1 MVGACAGTMRWLE
14 VLAVS
19 VYTLAETGS
28 AFSVAMMYFA
38 RTGPTLLCAP
48 LAGALAERA
57 PRRIVLGIG
66 CASAALLSA
75 TLAWLAVSEA
85 LALWQV
91 AAGAVLSGV
100 FWSLEHTVRR
110 TIARDVVVS
119 DTIGNAISLDS
130 STQNATR
137 MLGPLAG
144 GTLYAAI
151 GMPGAYALGAL
162 MYGVAALLVL
172 TMSVRLPAT
181 VRKNHGLFRALA
193 EVLGYIARERVV
205 AAVLSITVCLN
216 LFGSPYVSM
225 VPVIGREVLALNP
238 FEIGMLMAFE
248 GGGAMCG
255 AGILAFMLS
264 SRFYL
269 PLFTLGAIGFVG
281 GIFAFSLAT
290 SFVTASISLA
300 VCGLGL
306 GAFAAMQST
315 ILLTHTRAEMRGR
328 VMGMLAVTIGAG
340 PIGTLVLGVGAESF
354 GAPDALAVSA
364 GIGLAAFV
372 MVILRWPELLRVTR

>member
-75 TLAWLAVSEA
+75 SLAWLAVSGA

-91 AAGAVLSGV
+91 AAGAVVSGV

-110 TIARDVVVS
+110 TIARDVVAT
-119 DTIGNAISLDS
+119 DTVGNAISLDS

-144 GTLYAAI
+144 GTLYAVI
-151 GMPGAYALGAL
+151 GMPGAYSLGAL
-162 MYGVAALLVL
+162 LYGIAALLVL

-181 VRKNHGLFRALA
+181 VRTDDGLFSALA

-238 FEIGMLMAFE
+238 LEIGMLMAVE

-255 AGILAFMLS
+255 AGMLAFTMS
-264 SRFYL
+264 SRFSL

-281 GIFAFSLAT
+281 GIFAFSLAS
-290 SFVTASISLA
+290 SFVMAGISLA

-315 ILLTHTRAEMRGR
+315 ILLTHTQAEMRGR

-340 PIGTLVLGVGAESF
+340 PIGTLVLGVAAESF
-354 GAPDALAVSA
+354 GAPDAVAVSS
-364 GIGLAAFV
+364 GLGLLAFV
-372 MVILRWPELLRVTR
+372 MVILRWPELLRVRK